1 MCVLCSY
8 QQETHS
14 ELADRMGYHVVE
26 FRRER
31 GILPVVVA
39 SPSDGKVSETELKDE
54 EEDLLV
60 DFKRLYFGGRCELSK
75 PRKLPFFAYGVTAK
89 AWERRQ
95 AHDHAIRNQPHAQI
109 MRMAG
114 LW

>member
-1 MCVLCSY
+1 MFC
-8 QQETHS
+8 QQEKHS

-31 GILPVVVA
+31 GNLPVVVA
-39 SPSDGKVSETELKDE
+39 SPSDGKVSEIELKDE
-54 EEDLLV
+54 DEDLLV
-60 DFKRLYFGGRCELSK
+60 DFRRLYFGGRCVLRK
-75 PRKLPFFAYGVTAK
+75 PKRLPFFAYGVTAEAYK
-89 AWERRQ
+89 HKLART
-95 AHDHAIRNQPHAQI
+95 HAARNQPHAQI